1 MQKSKIPFVIITMSI
16 ALLGIILLQI
26 YWIRHDFAVKEQQ
39 FDQQVSE
46 ALNAVVDKIE
56 TRKALHFLGS
66 NFFKYES
73 DTNFWKAFD
82 PSLLPLPPEPPE
94 EPEAPDEANTP
105 PPTPAPVMD
114 INNLKDSV
122 FRKMVFDVR
131 KGLSEA
137 IRKDPFSNSIEYA
150 DSAQHGDTWHKE
162 EVKINTDSSNDYTEI
177 NHLRIDQQM
186 MKQDRARIE
195 NDRVIADIDRQRVRT
210 EQELTRMR
218 VKVNSKMEKLNEVMN
233 LLAVEYVQ
241 DDKNVSKIIS
251 EHELDTLLNIE
262 LKNRGISTGYNF
274 ALLKKDGLS
283 EESSNQ
289 KTIIDPVQKA
299 ALINSNYRVNLF
311 PNDIVSKGEYLLLDF
326 PSRTTFV
333 LSSMIWMLLSSA
345 GFTITIIIVF
355 AYTILMLMRQK
366 KISDVKSDFINNMTH
381 EFKTPIAT
389 IALAVDAINNPKV
402 RDDNEK
408 VNYYSNIIR
417 AENKRMNRQVET
429 ILQTALFEKK
439 DFKVNKKEID
449 IHQLILKTIDNIRLQ
464 VEDREGIIET
474 HLNAENTVLRGDE
487 VLLSTVIINLLDNA
501 NKYSPEKPQI
511 TLTTQNREK
520 GILISVEDKG
530 MGMSRDTMNK
540 VFEKFYRQQSGNI
553 HDVKGFGLGLSN
565 VKTIVTEHGGEIK
578 VKSELGKGSRFDV
591 YLPLE

>member
-114 INNLKDSV
+114 IDNLKDSV

-274 ALLKKDGLS
+274 ALLKKDRLS

-333 LSSMIWMLLSSA
+333 LSSMIWMLLSSV